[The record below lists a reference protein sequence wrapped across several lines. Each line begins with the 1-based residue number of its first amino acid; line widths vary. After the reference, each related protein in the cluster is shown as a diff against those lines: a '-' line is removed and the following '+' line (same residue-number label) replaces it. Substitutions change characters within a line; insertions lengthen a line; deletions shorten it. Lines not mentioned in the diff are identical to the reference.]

1 MLFSVV
7 YVVFCCSRFSVVHVV
22 FCCSFQ
28 VCGASPLQVNGSL
41 PRTVIVGVSSF
52 IQLAICVCVCFYCLL
67 TLRKKKKKHIKQQLP
82 ASYFHR
88 RPLMMS
94 LLLFHLVNS
103 FAPIT
108 GLTEIQRWGGWG
120 LIVCSPLYICRSPHV
135 SLVIYQMCSYC
146 LFVEYHKGHSL
157 NLSSCT

>member
-7 YVVFCCSRFSVVHVV
+7 HIVFCCSCC
-22 FCCSFQ
+22 FCCSSQ

-52 IQLAICVCVCFYCLL
+52 IQLAICVCFYCLL

-94 LLLFHLVNS
+94 LLLFRLVNS

-146 LFVEYHKGHSL
+146 LFVEYQKGHSL

>member
-1 MLFSVV
+1 MSFLLYRVVVVVISRFMFLLFMLLMLFSVV
-7 YVVFCCSRFSVVHVV
+7 YVVLWFMLFSVVHVV
-22 FCCSFQ
+22 FCCSCCFCCSSQ
-28 VCGASPLQVNGSL
+28 VRGASPLQVNGSL

-94 LLLFHLVNS
+94 LLLFRLVNS

-108 GLTEIQRWGGWG
+108 GLTEIQR
-120 LIVCSPLYICRSPHV
+120 
-135 SLVIYQMCSYC
+135 
-146 LFVEYHKGHSL
+146 
-157 NLSSCT
+157 

>member
-1 MLFSVV
+1 MSFLRYCVVVVVSRFMFLLFMLLMLFSVV

-108 GLTEIQRWGGWG
+108 GLTEIQR
-120 LIVCSPLYICRSPHV
+120 
-135 SLVIYQMCSYC
+135 
-146 LFVEYHKGHSL
+146 
-157 NLSSCT
+157 